1 MATIKDANF
10 SITGEQAQKE
20 ESILIENSITADLQS
35 LNDKGDVKYHIFK
48 LVNNTRKG
56 GVYIPN
62 IDDVLN
68 PDTITKENPKGNVE
82 RMRLLSGVPS
92 VWMKDQKD
100 LSPDYVRQNNRTI
113 HFIRGTRLIQI
124 PDYDQTALTFMRLSS
139 HNIGSKSKKMGSPYE
154 FYEYDAAKEEKMA
167 FEREDFELEMAI
179 AAKGEPEDK
188 MIKHAA
194 FLGIRLLNDLGL
206 PKSADGIRAEYT
218 RYAKRNPQY
227 FKDTLGSKQVEIGW
241 LVRKGILDSLIEIGR
256 EPGKIYWANG
266 GGIICAIPKQE
277 EPIKYLVNLAM
288 TNSEEGK
295 TFLDRLQKTVK

>member
-1 MATIKDANF
+1 MAASIKDVNY
-10 SITGEQAQKE
+10 SIQGEQASEHKE
-20 ESILIENSITADLQS
+20 QSKHIENSITADLHA
-35 LNDKGDVKYHIFK
+35 LNDQGTVKYHVFK

-68 PDTITKENPKGNVE
+68 PATNKVE
-82 RMRLLSGVPS
+82 RMRLLSGVPTI
-92 VWMKDQKD
+92 WMSEQKD

-113 HFIRGTRLIQI
+113 HFIRGTRLVQI
-124 PDYDQTALTFMRLSS
+124 PDYDTTALEFMRLSS
-139 HNIGSKSKKMGSPYE
+139 HNIGSKSRKMGSPYE
-154 FYEYDAAKEEKMA
+154 FYEFDAAKEERLA

-179 AAKGEPEDK
+179 AAKGEPLESMK
-188 MIKHAA
+188 KHAA

-206 PKSADGIRAEYT
+206 PKSDEGIRAEYT
-218 RYAKRNPQY
+218 RYAKRNPKY

-241 LVRKGILDSLIEIGR
+241 LVRKGIIDSLIEIGR

-266 GGIICAIPKQE
+266 GGMICVIPKQE
-277 EPIKYLVNLAM
+277 EPVKYLVDLAL

-295 TFLDRLQKTVK
+295 LFLDRLQKTVK